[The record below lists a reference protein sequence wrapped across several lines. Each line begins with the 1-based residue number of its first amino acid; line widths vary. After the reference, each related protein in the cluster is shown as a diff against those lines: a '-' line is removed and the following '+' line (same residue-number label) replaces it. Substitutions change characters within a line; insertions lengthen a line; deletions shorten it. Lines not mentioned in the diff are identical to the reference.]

1 MHCRPLVATPALN
14 TRATPSLLP
23 QQPSRWHPP
32 RRARRSQGSCSCAA
46 RTPPS
51 PRRCGRASASTTSTP
66 RARRSRPSSR
76 PPRRRR
82 TPRAPRSCWPAA
94 PSRSTPRSWTPS
106 PPSAASSPRA
116 PEWTTSTSPSA
127 RAAAS
132 SSPARARSSPSTS
145 LTTPSVS
152 SSACSAASR
161 PPTATSA
168 LGSGRRK
175 GTTRLPPSGK
185 RVGIIGLGS
194 IGSRIAK
201 RLQAFGCAISYHSR
215 APKASVP
222 YRYFPDVHALAADSD
237 ALIVA
242 CALND
247 ATRRIVGR
255 RVLDALGPEG
265 VLVNI
270 ARGGN
275 VDEQELVLALQD
287 GRIAGAGL
295 DVFQNEPHVPP
306 ELGDMDNV
314 VLTAHEAVFTEESAA
329 DLRELMIGNLEA
341 FFSGK
346 PLLTP
351 VLSRP

>member
-1 MHCRPLVATPALN
+1 MKILRYDSTLHNFSATKQWDKDKMHCRPLVATPALN

-175 GTTRLPPSGK
+175 GTTRLPP
-185 RVGIIGLGS
+185 RFDFFLYLFYGS
-194 IGSRIAK
+194 WF
-201 RLQAFGCAISYHSR
+201 LF
-215 APKASVP
+215 
-222 YRYFPDVHALAADSD
+222 FPS
-237 ALIVA
+237 
-242 CALND
+242 
-247 ATRRIVGR
+247 
-255 RVLDALGPEG
+255 
-265 VLVNI
+265 
-270 ARGGN
+270 
-275 VDEQELVLALQD
+275 
-287 GRIAGAGL
+287 
-295 DVFQNEPHVPP
+295 
-306 ELGDMDNV
+306 
-314 VLTAHEAVFTEESAA
+314 SS
-329 DLRELMIGNLEA
+329 
-341 FFSGK
+341 FS
-346 PLLTP
+346 
-351 VLSRP
+351 